1 MRFVIIGPGAL
12 GSVFGAILSRGG
24 HDVTLLGRRSPHL
37 QALRE
42 QGLRLEASDGTN
54 NRVMIAATDDPAVV
68 NQAETVIVLVK
79 AGDTVPA
86 MANIRPY
93 IRADQIILTLQ
104 NGIGNAE
111 QIRSTL
117 GAGPRVLVG
126 VTSQAATRLG
136 PGAIRH
142 AGEGQTLIGVLD
154 KRDSTAATDLARL
167 FTQSGLPS
175 ASVPDIEHWVWRKL
189 AINAAIDG
197 LTAVGGFENGM
208 IASDAPLLDA
218 AEVIAE
224 EVAHVA
230 RGRGIE
236 LGDMRRAILDTAM
249 VTASNRSSMLQDL
262 EARRPTEVDAIHGAV
277 LAAGRETGIAT
288 PATQVIAALIRAKET
303 TLVTLEHADG
313 E

>member
-1 MRFVIIGPGAL
+1 MRFVIVGPGAL
-12 GSVFGAILSRGG
+12 GSVIGATLARRG

-37 QALRE
+37 QTLRQ
-42 QGLRLEASDGTN
+42 QGLRLEAPDGTN
-54 NRVMIAATDDPAVV
+54 NRVTIAATDDPAVV
-68 NQAETVIVLVK
+68 SQAETVIVLVK

-86 MANIRPY
+86 MAAIQPY
-93 IRADQIILTLQ
+93 IRADQVILTLQ

-111 QIRSTL
+111 KIRSAL

-136 PGAIRH
+136 PGAVRH
-142 AGEGQTLIGVLD
+142 AGEGSTLIGVLD
-154 KRDSTAATDLARL
+154 KRDSHAAAELGKL
-167 FTQSGLPS
+167 FTESGLPS
-175 ASVPDIEHWVWRKL
+175 AFVPDIERWIWRKL
-189 AINAAIDG
+189 AINAAING
-197 LTAVGGFENGM
+197 LTALGGFENGR
-208 IASDAPLLDA
+208 IASDTSLLDA

-224 EVAHVA
+224 EVARVA

-236 LGDMRRAILDTAM
+236 LGGMRRAILDTA
-249 VTASNRSSMLQDL
+249 VATASNRSSMLQDL

-277 LAAGRETGIAT
+277 LAAAEESGIAI

-303 TLVTLEHADG
+303 TLMTLEHADG

>member
-1 MRFVIIGPGAL
+1 MRFVIVGPGAL
-12 GSVFGAILSRGG
+12 GSVFGATLTRQG
-24 HDVTLLGRRSPHL
+24 HDVTLLGRQSPHL
-37 QALRE
+37 QTLRE
-42 QGLRLEASDGTN
+42 QGLRLEAPDGTN
-54 NRVMIAATDDPAVV
+54 HRVTIAATHDPAVV
-68 NQAETVIVLVK
+68 NQAEALIVLVK

-86 MANIRPY
+86 MASIRPY
-93 IRADQIILTLQ
+93 IRTDHIILTLQ

-111 QIRSTL
+111 KIRSEL

-142 AGEGQTLIGVLD
+142 AGEGPTLIGVLD
-154 KRDSTAATDLARL
+154 TRDATAAAELAEI
-167 FTQSGLPS
+167 FAQSGLPS
-175 ASVPDIEHWVWRKL
+175 ASVPDIEHWIWRKL
-189 AINAAIDG
+189 AINAAING
-197 LTAVGGFENGM
+197 LTALGGFENGT
-208 IASDAPLLDA
+208 IASDVSLLDA

-224 EVAHVA
+224 EVARVA

-236 LGDMRRAILDTAM
+236 LGGLRRAIRDTA
-249 VTASNRSSMLQDL
+249 VATANNRSSMLQDL

-277 LAAGRETGIAT
+277 LTAGDETGIAT
-288 PATQVIAALIRAKET
+288 PATQVIAALIRAREK

>member
-1 MRFVIIGPGAL
+1 MRFVIVGPGAL
-12 GSVFGAILSRGG
+12 GSVIGATLSRRG
-24 HDVTLLGRRSPHL
+24 HDVTLLGRLSPHL
-37 QALRE
+37 QTLRE
-42 QGLRLEASDGTN
+42 QGLRLEAPSGTIN
-54 NRVMIAATDDPAVV
+54 HVAIAATDDPAVV

-86 MANIRPY
+86 MASIRPY
-93 IRADQIILTLQ
+93 VRADQVILTLQ
-104 NGIGNAE
+104 NGLGNAE
-111 QIRSTL
+111 KIRSAL

-136 PGAIRH
+136 PGAVRH
-142 AGEGQTLIGVLD
+142 AGEGPTLIGVLD
-154 KRDSTAATDLARL
+154 KQDSTAAAEVARV
-167 FTQSGLPS
+167 FAQSGLPA
-175 ASVPDIEHWVWRKL
+175 ASVPDIEHWIWRKL
-189 AINAAIDG
+189 AINAAING
-197 LTAVGGFENGM
+197 LTALGDFANGM
-208 IASDAPLLDA
+208 IASDASMLDA

-224 EVAHVA
+224 EVASVA

-236 LGDMRRAILDTAM
+236 LGGMRRAILETVAATAN
-249 VTASNRSSMLQDL
+249 NRSSMLQDL

-277 LAAGRETGIAT
+277 LAAGEETGIAA

>member
-1 MRFVIIGPGAL
+1 MRFVIVGPGAL
-12 GSVFGAILSRGG
+12 GSVIGATLTRRG

-37 QALRE
+37 QTLRE
-42 QGLRLEASDGTN
+42 QGLRLEAPDGTN
-54 NRVMIAATDDPAVV
+54 NRVAIAATDDPAVV
-68 NQAETVIVLVK
+68 SQAETVIVLVK

-86 MANIRPY
+86 MATIRPY
-93 IRADQIILTLQ
+93 IRADQTILTLQ

-111 QIRSTL
+111 KIRSAL

-136 PGAIRH
+136 PGAVRH
-142 AGEGQTLIGVLD
+142 AGEGPTLIGVLD
-154 KRDSTAATDLARL
+154 KRDSSAAAELAGI

-175 ASVPDIEHWVWRKL
+175 AFVPDIEHWIWRKL
-189 AINAAIDG
+189 AINAAING
-197 LTAVGGFENGM
+197 LTALGGFENGM
-208 IASDAPLLDA
+208 IASDTSLLDA

-224 EVAHVA
+224 EVARVA

-236 LGDMRRAILDTAM
+236 LGGMRRAILDTA
-249 VTASNRSSMLQDL
+249 VATASNRSSMLQDL

-277 LAAGRETGIAT
+277 LAAGEETGIAT

>member
-1 MRFVIIGPGAL
+1 MRFVIVGPGAL
-12 GSVFGAILSRGG
+12 GSLIGATLSRRG

-37 QALRE
+37 KALRE
-42 QGLRLEASDGTN
+42 QGLRLEAPDGTN
-54 NRVMIAATDDPAVV
+54 SHVTIAATDDPAVV
-68 NQAETVIVLVK
+68 SHAETVIVLVK

-93 IRADQIILTLQ
+93 IRDDQIILTLQ

-111 QIRSTL
+111 KIRSAL

-142 AGEGQTLIGVLD
+142 AGEGPTLIGVLD
-154 KRDSTAATDLARL
+154 KRDSSTATELARL
-167 FTQSGLPS
+167 FVQSGLPS
-175 ASVPDIEHWVWRKL
+175 ASVPDIEHWIWRKL
-189 AINAAIDG
+189 AINAAVNG
-197 LTAVGGFENGM
+197 LTALGGFENGM
-208 IASDAPLLDA
+208 IASDRSLLAA

-224 EVAHVA
+224 EVARVA
-230 RGRGIE
+230 REKGIE
-236 LGDMRRAILDTAM
+236 LGDMRRAILDTA
-249 VTASNRSSMLQDL
+249 VATASNRSSMLQDL
-262 EARRPTEVDAIHGAV
+262 KARRLTEVDAIHGAV
-277 LAAGRETGIAT
+277 LAAGKETGIAT

-303 TLVTLEHADG
+303 TLVTLEHAGG